1 MMGVEGIMAE
11 IQLAAAIVVHK
22 DHVLVVQRSETEKL
36 APGVWGVPCG
46 KLDSGENPTDAVLRE
61 LHEETG
67 LNGIILEPA
76 HYTTFWSKWK
86 GSWTRN
92 LQWNYL
98 VRPDVDPDDDDMPE
112 VTLPKTDQKSK
123 WVPTDQIDT
132 IVGMDEHNRATI
144 RQGLVALKL
153 NQARSRAR
161 IDSSWRR

>member
-1 MMGVEGIMAE
+1 MIGAEGIMTE

-22 DHVLVVQRSETEKL
+22 NHVLVVRRSETEKL
-36 APGVWGVPCG
+36 APGVWAVPCG
-46 KLDSGENPTDAVLRE
+46 KLDNGEKPTDAVLRE

-67 LNGIILEPA
+67 LTGIILEPA
-76 HYTTFWSKWK
+76 DYTMFWSEWK
-86 GSWTRN
+86 GSRTRN
-92 LQWNYL
+92 RQWNYL

-132 IVGMDEHNRATI
+132 IAGMDEHNRATI
-144 RQGLVALKL
+144 RQGLAALRL
-153 NQARSRAR
+153 NQARSRAM